1 MNDNPNTPKSTRKN
15 RRKALIKQFLLS
27 LLATT
32 GSIVLTFGIAAVIDY
47 YKKQSDKREIVMMV
61 MYDMYNSLQSIEKA
75 DSSLQQSML
84 MQLKIAEDTA
94 LFKTMKFKISS
105 FVPRIDYTET
115 TERIFSTNIETINT
129 VGNVL
134 FTESV
139 AEFYRARQLY
149 KSSICDSI
157 AQRITDNLPFRTLKG
172 TLNFDYSFD
181 AILSCELL
189 NNMQQIFAECKQM
202 MNISDQ
208 ELDSYRSQREQ
219 MEKILSEDEEAQ
231 RSKREG
237 IIELDKKLNEAINKL
252 NLE

>member
-134 FTESV
+134 FTENV

-157 AQRITDNLPFRTLKG
+157 AQSITDNLPFRTLKG
-172 TLNFDYSFD
+172 TLNFDYSID

-208 ELDSYRSQREQ
+208 ELDSYRCQREQ
-219 MEKILSEDEEAQ
+219 MEKVLSEDEEAQ